1 MSAAAAFSAALEAAA
16 AAPAPEPL
24 RALRHAGRASFE
36 QLGLPSRQQEEWR
49 FTRLGP
55 IGEAVF
61 EPPPAVPSR
70 VDISAWK
77 IPASHLLVFV
87 DGILDTELSDVREL
101 PDGVVVSNLVLA
113 ASAGSRLVSKHLG
126 SLAPVGE
133 HFSAALNTAV
143 FADGAVV
150 HIPVGVEL
158 EQPIQLM
165 FVSGAD
171 SRATLAAPRVLVVA
185 GPSSRATV
193 VESHVG
199 GGGASLSCPVSEI
212 VLEEEATVEHIVVV
226 DEASTASHLAVCQ
239 VQLAARSG
247 YVARTVSLGGALVRT
262 DMAVTLDG
270 EAAAAELAG
279 LYLTDGDQQAD
290 SHITVRHAQPGCRS
304 SQLYKGILAGSS
316 RAVFNGRIIVD
327 LDAQK
332 TDARQSNR
340 NLLLSDQAIVNSNP
354 QLEIFADDVRCTH
367 GSTVG
372 RLDEEAVFYLRSR
385 GISREEARRLLTL
398 AFTNEVVERIPIE
411 SVRSRLEAEISRR
424 LQGIEEEKD
433 SV

>member
-1 MSAAAAFSAALEAAA
+1 MRAPAAFSAVLEAAA

-24 RALRHAGRASFE
+24 RALRHAGRANLE
-36 QLGLPSRQQEEWR
+36 ELGLPSRRQEEWR
-49 FTRLGP
+49 FTRLDS
-55 IGEAVF
+55 IGKAVF

-70 VDISAWK
+70 VDISTWK

-87 DGILDTELSDVREL
+87 DGILDTELSDVQEL

-113 ASAGSRLVSKHLG
+113 ASAGSRLVNKHLG
-126 SLAPVGE
+126 SLAPLGE

-143 FADGAVV
+143 FSDGALV
-150 HIPVGVEL
+150 HLPAGVEL
-158 EQPIQLM
+158 EQPIQLL

-171 SRATLAAPRVLVVA
+171 SRTTLAAPRVLVVA

-199 GGGASLSCPVSEI
+199 GGGGALSCPVSEI
-212 VLEEEATVEHIVVV
+212 VLDDEARVEHIVVV
-226 DEASTASHLAVCQ
+226 DEASTASHLAVRQ
-239 VQLAARSG
+239 VQLAERSN
-247 YVARTVSLGGALVRT
+247 YVARTLSLGGALVRT
-262 DMAVTLDG
+262 DMGVTLDG
-270 EAAAAELAG
+270 EGAEAELDG
-279 LYLTDGDQQAD
+279 LYVTDGDQQAD

-316 RAVFNGRIIVD
+316 RAVFTGRIIVD

-340 NLLLSDQAIVNSNP
+340 NLLLSDQATVNSNP

-385 GISREEARRLLTL
+385 GIGREEARRLLTL
-398 AFTNEVVERIPIE
+398 AFTNEVVGRIPIE
-411 SVRSRLEAEISRR
+411 SLRSRLESEISRR
-424 LQGIEEEKD
+424 LQGAEQAGD
-433 SV
+433 SA